1 MNLTDLIRRTASIED
16 AIRRAEIENRP
27 AAFSVF
33 KGALTRPSELAIH
46 ALWNGI
52 AQIAADRLACAALDG
67 SRNARVTAYAIVGA
81 ANNIGADIQIEG
93 DMSNALDAL
102 IAAIEFS
109 KVAGKEITEDIAE
122 ALGE

>member
-1 MNLTDLIRRTASIED
+1 MNLTDLIRRTEALEED
-16 AIRRAEIENRP
+16 IRQAVSKHQP
-27 AAFSVF
+27 SAFSVF
-33 KGALTRPSELAIH
+33 NGALTRPAELAIH

-52 AQIAADRLACAALDG
+52 AQIAADRLVCAALDG

-102 IAAIEFS
+102 IAAIDFS